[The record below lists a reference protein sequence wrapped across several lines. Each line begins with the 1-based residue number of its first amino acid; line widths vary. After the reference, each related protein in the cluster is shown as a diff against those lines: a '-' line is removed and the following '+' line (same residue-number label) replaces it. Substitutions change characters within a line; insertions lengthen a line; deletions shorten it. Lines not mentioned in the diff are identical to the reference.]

1 MFERLNYL
9 YHAGK
14 LIVEQLDIAVSR
26 EWITV
31 EQKSQIIA
39 VHDNTTNNDF

>member
-14 LIVEQLDIAVSR
+14 LTAVQLGIAVSKA
-26 EWITV
+26 WITA
-31 EQKSQIIA
+31 EQKIEIIG
-39 VHDNTTNNDF
+39 

>member
-14 LIVEQLDIAVSR
+14 LTAEQLDIAVSKA
-26 EWITV
+26 WITAD
-31 EQKSQIIA
+31 QKTEIIA
-39 VHDNTTNNDF
+39 

>member
-14 LIVEQLDIAVSR
+14 LTTEQLDIAVSKA
-26 EWITV
+26 WITAQ
-31 EQKSQIIA
+31 QKTEI
-39 VHDNTTNNDF
+39 VG

>member
-14 LIVEQLDIAVSR
+14 LIVEQLDVAVSR
-26 EWITV
+26 GWITV
-31 EQKSQIIA
+31 EQKAQIIA
-39 VHDNTTNNDF
+39 A

>member
-14 LIVEQLDIAVSR
+14 LTAEQLDIAVSK
-26 EWITV
+26 EWITA
-31 EQKSQIIA
+31 EQKTEILG
-39 VHDNTTNNDF
+39 